1 MTIPKQKQREAIFL
15 ALFSMDGGSDD
26 EEKLVALLM
35 QELKMTMKNVYE
47 ALQHAKEVYLVKD
60 ELDEKITRASTAYE
74 FDRIPRVEKNILRLA
89 LFEMKALP
97 GPIAISEAIRLTRKF
112 STAESG
118 SFVNAILDNLL
129 KDETP

>member
-26 EEKLVALLM
+26 EAKLVSLLM
-35 QELKMTMKNVYE
+35 EELKMTMKNVYE
-47 ALQHAKEVYLVKD
+47 SLHHAKEVYLLKD
-60 ELDEKITRASTAYE
+60 ELDEKITQASTAYE
-74 FDRIPRVEKNILRLA
+74 FDRIPRVEKNVLRLA
-89 LFEMKALP
+89 LFEMKTLP

-129 KDETP
+129 KNESP